1 MEGKKL
7 TALYIFGYLLEMC
20 TEISRFLKLLL
31 KFFLIYGNFLFF
43 FFFLIVDFVTKN
55 FLNFTTVQ
63 NFGQKEM
70 GAES

>member
-1 MEGKKL
+1 MIWKEKNL

-20 TEISRFLKLLL
+20 TEISRFSKILL
-31 KFFLIYGNFLFF
+31 KFFLIYGDFIL
-43 FFFLIVDFVTKN
+43 FFLIVDFVTKN

-63 NFGQKEM
+63 NFAQKEM